1 MSPLDNDDVQVSYE
15 LDGNKIPPE
24 RLALLRMTAAE
35 YTAMVAERVEKERR
49 VPKIGDPAPDFTV
62 ERLSPDGTRTGE
74 MFTLSA
80 LKGTPVGLI
89 FGSYT

>member
-1 MSPLDNDDVQVSYE
+1 MTILEDGIEVSYE
-15 LDGNKIPPE
+15 IDGTKLPPE
-24 RLALLRMTAAE
+24 RLAQLRMTADE

-49 VPKIGDPAPDFTV
+49 APRIGDAAPDFTI
-62 ERLSPDGTRTGE
+62 ERLSPEGTRTGE

>member
-1 MSPLDNDDVQVSYE
+1 M
-15 LDGNKIPPE
+15 
-24 RLALLRMTAAE
+24 
-35 YTAMVAERVEKERR
+35 
-49 VPKIGDPAPDFTV
+49 PKIGDPAPDFTV